1 MRVPISR
8 RTHFAALLALVL
20 VLLLAVV
27 ACTQAPPAS
36 PSGQGISAQN
46 VWARPAKSMAA
57 MGDAMSDAMEQGGMG
72 DAAGSAGD
80 AAGMGNA
87 MEGQMQHGGANSAIY
102 MLLANGSA
110 AADRLVAAQ
119 ADVSNA
125 VEIHETRMEGDVMRM
140 QQVEGGI
147 EVPAGGQA
155 ELKPGGYHVML
166 IGLTRDLNVGD
177 KFPVTLEFAS
187 GATLQVEAEV
197 RQP

>member
-1 MRVPISR
+1 MHLRTTR
-8 RTHFAALLALVL
+8 RTRFAALLAASL
-20 VLLLAVV
+20 VLLLAAA

-36 PSGQGISAQN
+36 APAADQGISAQA
-46 VWARPAKSMAA
+46 VWARAAKM
-57 MGDAMSDAMEQGGMG
+57 MGGMPMEGDSGEGGGMG
-72 DAAGSAGD
+72 DAMAGD
-80 AAGMGNA
+80 SGQGDMA
-87 MEGQMQHGGANSAIY
+87 MEGQMQHGGANSAVY
-102 MLLANGSA
+102 MVLTNGGT

-125 VEIHETRMEGDVMRM
+125 VEIHETKMEGDVMRM
-140 QQVEGGI
+140 QPVEGGI
-147 EVPAGGQA
+147 EIPAGGQV

-187 GATLQVEAEV
+187 GAQLQVEAEV